1 MDEIL
6 AEFIAETLETLE
18 VLSGEVVAWEADPTD
33 GSRLDAFFR
42 FFHTVKG
49 SCGFLNL
56 PRFERLAHAAE
67 DVLAGVRRG
76 ERTADPAT
84 VTAVLAVMDR
94 IGELARGIGEGE
106 EAPVPEAAD
115 DALLD
120 ALIAGPSCPIE
131 TAPNT
136 TACID

>member
-33 GSRLDAFFR
+33 SSRLDAFFR

-67 DVLAGVRRG
+67 DVLADIRRG
-76 ERTADPAT
+76 ERSADPAT
-84 VTAVLAVMDR
+84 VTAVLAVMAVALLTFAVRLNRKR
-94 IGELARGIGEGE
+94 IG
-106 EAPVPEAAD
+106 
-115 DALLD
+115 
-120 ALIAGPSCPIE
+120 
-131 TAPNT
+131 
-136 TACID
+136 